1 MNLTRKQLHVYGN
14 PPRGIA
20 ENVPDGTNLNS
31 YSESIRTRFFS
42 FKFLTPSTH
51 IYLLL
56 LRTIPTEILTSQ
68 ETRRRKHGQS
78 KDQQCHLATIK
89 STLHLIPRIWNW
101 SPCRTWRVLQL
112 PPSKIERC
120 HLTPIKLIFPRFFPS
135 YEIEPGA
142 DCDARLP
149 PSKIER
155 AASGVAVTSAAG
167 STFRQPTILAA
178 AAATGLLAAARL
190 WMPDL
195 SPCRWFPSRR
205 WRCGCIDRDE
215 KPM

>member
-1 MNLTRKQLHVYGN
+1 MPSRDDIVDL
-14 PPRGIA
+14 A
-20 ENVPDGTNLNS
+20 PD
-31 YSESIRTRFFS
+31 SE
-42 FKFLTPSTH
+42 
-51 IYLLL
+51 
-56 LRTIPTEILTSQ
+56 
-68 ETRRRKHGQS
+68 
-78 KDQQCHLATIK
+78 DIK
-89 STLHLIPRIWNW
+89 LIPL
-101 SPCRTWRVLQL
+101 PDVKHAQL
-112 PPSKIERC
+112 LPSKIERC

-149 PSKIER
+149 LSKIER

-167 STFRQPTILAA
+167 STFRQPMILAA

-205 WRCGCIDRDE
+205 
-215 KPM
+215 